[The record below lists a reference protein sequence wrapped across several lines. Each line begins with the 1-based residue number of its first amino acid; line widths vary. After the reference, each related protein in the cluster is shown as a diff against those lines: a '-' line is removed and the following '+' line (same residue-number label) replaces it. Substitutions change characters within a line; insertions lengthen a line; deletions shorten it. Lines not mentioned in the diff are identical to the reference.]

1 MKLRVNYI
9 IEDDKD
15 KITRIAEIDNV
26 RIKTKEDQKRIER
39 IIEKKLGYK
48 KVSVFNW
55 KIIGTV
61 SDKIGKE

>member
-1 MKLRVNYI
+1 MRLRVNYVV
-9 IEDDKD
+9 EETGEMKM
-15 KITRIAEIDNV
+15 AEIDNV
-26 RIKTKEDQKRIER
+26 RIKTKEDKKRIEG

-55 KIIGTV
+55 RIIGTV